1 MSGPFGSS
9 QWMYSSGAAF
19 YPTEIDQSLRFNDDD
34 SAYLSRTPAS
44 AGNRKTWTW
53 SGWVKRGN
61 IGGNHRLFAAGADT
75 DDTTDISFGNGDL
88 LQIRNRISS
97 TNTYRRQT
105 NMVFRDVSAW
115 YHIFVVFDTTQST
128 ADDRLKLYVN
138 GLEITSWDVDTI
150 GSQNEDT
157 FVSNATP
164 HYIGVN
170 ANISSSLDG
179 YLAEV
184 NFIDGQALDPTDFGE
199 FKSGVWVAK
208 SYAGSYG
215 TNGFYLN
222 FSDSANIGDDL
233 SGNANDWT
241 ANNLVATDVVL
252 DSPTQNWCVL
262 NSTNTAGATLS
273 EGNLKY
279 VSASSGYTPSVSTF
293 GNASGKWYWEV
304 NFVSGSF
311 PLIGVVDETWSV
323 TSGNAVGYLIG
334 PDGVDSIAYYS
345 DGRRFINGSG
355 TSYGASFTT
364 GDIIGVALDLD
375 SNEITFY
382 KNGVSQGAISYTFSG
397 NFILPAVSDASN
409 SNTATLVANFGQDSS
424 FAGNKTAQGNTDANG
439 IGDFYYA
446 PPSGFLALNA
456 QNLPTPAIDPAQ
468 DDVPADYFDISL
480 WTGNGNSQDITGLTF
495 QPDWVWIK
503 DRSNGTYYHIL
514 QDSIRGT
521 GVYLAS
527 NATDADTSNSTLI
540 QSFDADGFSLGTGLG
555 VNKSGDSYVG
565 WSWLAGNGTSSNSDG
580 SITSTVS
587 VNQKAGF
594 SIISATSPASG
605 NFTVGHG
612 LTKAP
617 EFVIVKDRNSG
628 SYYWPVYHA
637 ATMTS
642 VRNFLRLNTTDAQAT
657 SGGDMWG
664 SAFPTSSVIGLSAG
678 NVAATSNPFICYAFH
693 SVEGY
698 SKFGSYTG
706 NGSTD
711 GPFVYCG
718 FRPAW
723 IMVKRTDGVENW
735 GMVDQARSS
744 NINPMD
750 DYLIANASDAE
761 VTGSA
766 AIEFDFLSNGFKVR
780 EDGAICN
787 ASGGTY
793 IYMAFAEM
801 PAKYSLAR

>member
-75 DDTTDISFGNGDL
+75 DDTTDI
-88 LQIRNRISS
+88 
-97 TNTYRRQT
+97 TYRRQT

-208 SYAGSYG
+208 SYAGTYG

-439 IGDFYYA
+439 VGDFYYA
-446 PPSGFLALNA
+446 PPSGGYLALNA

-480 WTGNGNSQDITGLTF
+480 WTGNGTSQDITGLTF

-594 SIISATSPASG
+594 SVVSWTYSTS
-605 NFTVGHG
+605 NNTVGHG
-612 LTKAP
+612 LLDAP
-617 EFVIVKDRNSG
+617 KVIITRSRDNAVDWLVWHEGLGAASSG
-628 SYYWPVYHA
+628 YH
-637 ATMTS
+637 
-642 VRNFLRLNTTDAQAT
+642 VNLNKTDAVKTAST
-657 SGGDMWG
+657 LWGGVN
-664 SAFPTSSVIGLSAG
+664 PTSTTFGQG
-678 NVAATSNPFICYAFH
+678 NGMAYNGDSMIAYCFAE
-693 SVEGY
+693 VEGY

-801 PAKYSLAR
+801 PAKYSLGR